1 MIKSNRIFV
10 TLAATVILTIALT
23 GCGKTKEQSQVVDNP
38 NTKSTTEKKNTSE
51 KETTKTPET
60 VVLKKGYEKT
70 YPEKNLSSFTSED
83 EKIEYL
89 ATKFVFDD
97 LIKKF
102 ENKETLTVTKDEGIM
117 ITGTIYDGTKNM
129 ICDLPT
135 LLELD
140 AEGRIW
146 DRKAYEKFIGFDV
159 SSVDA
164 SYYEYPEENIKEVRI
179 RLESNLK
186 YSIYEESDVAL
197 FAIEIKVS
205 VNDDGTFTYQSFW
218 FAPNVRF
225 TD

>member
-1 MIKSNRIFV
+1 MTKHNRIFV

-164 SYYEYPEENIKEVRI
+164 SYFELPEQNIKEVDI
-179 RLESNLK
+179 YLESNLK
-186 YSIYEESDVAL
+186 YAIYEESDEAL
-197 FAIEIKVS
+197 FDIEIKVS